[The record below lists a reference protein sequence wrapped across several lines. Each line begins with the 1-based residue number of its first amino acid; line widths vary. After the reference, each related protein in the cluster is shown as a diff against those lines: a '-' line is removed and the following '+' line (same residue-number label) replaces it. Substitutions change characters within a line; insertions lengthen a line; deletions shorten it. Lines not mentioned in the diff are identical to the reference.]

1 MLVVNLKIEL
11 SISYKKYFFKLF
23 LKVLRLLLRLSV
35 SGGFVLKGWTNSDAE
50 STSHL
55 LLYFSPFTTERLI
68 LLSTLNNI
76 DQTFLENTDQTLTNI
91 LHFDDTSFDRAFN
104 S

>member
-35 SGGFVLKGWTNSDAE
+35 SGGFVLKGWTNSDANQLHTYY
-50 STSHL
+50 ST
-55 LLYFSPFTTERLI
+55 FPRLQ
-68 LLSTLNNI
+68 LK
-76 DQTFLENTDQTLTNI
+76 D
-91 LHFDDTSFDRAFN
+91 
-104 S
+104 